1 MPNLKQCSLK
11 TKKAEP
17 AKPAAPDYSSETK
30 VHIAPMLD
38 KRASRMAQ
46 LVDAALDAI
55 ATSFEAT
62 RTVVIDKAVV
72 NEGPDHYARLT
83 GAKRLL
89 EFTLAGRPQPEKEK
103 QTHGPITI
111 KVIEDAIAANREE
124 AHLANENA
132 RR

>member
-1 MPNLKQCSLK
+1 MPNPKQCSLK

-30 VHIAPMLD
+30 VHIASMFD
-38 KRASRMAQ
+38 QRAPRMAQ
-46 LVDAALDAI
+46 LIDAALDAI

-72 NEGPDHYARLT
+72 NGGPDHYARLT

-89 EFTLAGRPQPEKEK
+89 EFTLAGRSQPEKEK
-103 QTHGPITI
+103 QSHGPITLQ
-111 KVIEDAIAANREE
+111 VIEAAIAANQEE
-124 AHLANENA
+124 ARLAKESA